1 MDFGGASHYFGERA
15 KLAPQTFFTK
25 RGNQTWGY
33 ERTEFGGPWRGFN
46 PEQRAKD
53 EREAKEAH
61 EKRMFELN
69 TAKEWYS
76 MSEEGRKE
84 IGSKLFPSLVTPEGG
99 WTMEKLVESGVF
111 SKSALSQP
119 VSSFFRTNDTTNRM
133 GVIRRTD
140 TDFENNPI
148 FSFIG
153 KEAAL
158 PSTGV
163 DSLSEIRK
171 FSRLA
176 SEEGYFQENKELTE
190 FITGIGRESQT
201 QLSKMTS
208 KAIETAKSKAVQQKV
223 ESAQTMPTSS
233 RSSLKRG
240 LSSSEKNNLRVGGI
254 EDTQEEIV
262 NIPT

>member
-1 MDFGGASHYFGERA
+1 MIDVGGAKHWQGELG
-15 KLAPQTFFTK
+15 KLAPQVIQVN
-25 RGNQTWGY
+25 GHYY
-33 ERTEFGGPWRGFN
+33 ERTEFGGSWTYFDPK
-46 PEQRAKD
+46 QRAEE
-53 EREAKEAH
+53 ERQAKEAH

-84 IGSKLFPSLVTPEGG
+84 VGSKLFPSLATPEGG

-111 SKSALSQP
+111 SKSALSEP
-119 VSSFFRTNDTTNRM
+119 ASSFFRTNDTTNRT

-153 KEAAL
+153 KEAAI
-158 PSTGV
+158 PSAGV
-163 DSLSEIRK
+163 DPLSEIRK

-176 SEEGYFQENKELTE
+176 SDEGYFQENKELTE
-190 FITGIGRESQT
+190 FISGIGRESQT
-201 QLSKMTS
+201 QLSKLTS
-208 KAIETAKSKAVQQKV
+208 KAIETAKAEALNQKIKAT
-223 ESAQTMPTSS
+223 ETMPRGGG
-233 RSSLKRG
+233 RSLLKRG
-240 LSSSEKNNLRVGGI
+240 VSSSQKNTLRIGGVA
-254 EDTQEEIV
+254 DTDETPV